1 MRYLNSP
8 GLHSASVSIDF
19 DTATGNVSQYPSKVG
34 IGFVVG
40 TEADGIA
47 PLDDK
52 DRSGS
57 TVTLDRGR

>member
-19 DTATGNVSQYPSKVG
+19 NTATGNVSQYPTKVG
-34 IGFVVG
+34 IGFVVW
-40 TEADGIA
+40 TQADGIA
-47 PLDDK
+47 PLNDK

-57 TVTLDRGR
+57 IATLGRGR